1 LIHQKGK
8 GKRMDFT
15 YTEEQKQ
22 IKETVKKFTD
32 QQVAPRA
39 VEIDEEDEFPW
50 DLHKQM
56 AEMGLIA
63 AGVSTKYG
71 GGELDTISQLIATE
85 EVGRVSVGVADI
97 ISDQRLCLKTLDLFG
112 TEQQKENYLRPL
124 VEGKVSAFCLS
135 ESHAGSDAAAIRASA
150 IKDGDKF
157 ILNGTKTFGTM
168 APVASNLIVF
178 FKTDKALGAKGITA
192 FVMDVDTPGI
202 SIGAKE
208 KKMGQRGVPVSDVIF
223 EDCVVPASCL
233 LGKQGG
239 GFGIAMSALD
249 GTRLECAGMALGG
262 SRGALENSVAY
273 ARERYAFGQP
283 IGSYQMIQAMI
294 ADMATELEAAR
305 LLVYWAA
312 NLRDESLRTGRRCTY
327 EASIAKLFA
336 TDVAMKHATNAV
348 QIFGGYGYIRGYA
361 VERIFRDVK
370 ILQIFDGT
378 NQIQRG
384 LIAQHLLNLKSR

>member
-1 LIHQKGK
+1 
-8 GKRMDFT
+8 MDFN
-15 YTEEQKQ
+15 YTEEQRQ
-22 IKETVKKFTD
+22 IKETVKRFAD

-39 VEIDEEDEFPW
+39 VEIDEQDEFPW
-50 DLHKQM
+50 DLHHQM
-56 AEMGLIA
+56 AGMGLIA
-63 AGVSTKYG
+63 AGVSEKYG
-71 GGELDTISQLIATE
+71 GGELETISQLIATE
-85 EVGRVSVGVADI
+85 EVGRVSIGVADI

-112 TEQQKENYLRPL
+112 TEYQKEKYLRPL

-135 ESHAGSDAAAIRASA
+135 ESHAGSDAAAIKASA
-150 IKDGDKF
+150 VKEGDKYV
-157 ILNGTKTFGTM
+157 LNGIKTFGTM

-178 FKTDKALGAKGITA
+178 FKTEKTAGAKGIST

-202 SIGAKE
+202 TIGAKE
-208 KKMGQRGVPVSDVIF
+208 KKMGQKGVPVSDVIF
-223 EDCVVPASCL
+223 ENCVVSASCL
-233 LGKQGG
+233 LGREGG
-239 GFGIAMSALD
+239 GFKIAMSALD

-273 ARERYAFGQP
+273 SRERYAFGKP
-283 IGSYQMIQAMI
+283 IGAYQLIQAMI

-312 NLRDESLRTGRRCTY
+312 NLRDESLKTGRRCTF
-327 EASIAKLFA
+327 EASMAKLFA

-378 NQIQRG
+378 NEIQRG
-384 LIAQHLLNLKSR
+384 LIALHLLDLKAW

>member
-1 LIHQKGK
+1 
-8 GKRMDFT
+8 MDFN
-15 YTEEQKQ
+15 YTEEQKR
-22 IKETVKKFTD
+22 IKETVTKFAD

-39 VEIDEEDEFPW
+39 VEIDEQDEFPW
-50 DLHKQM
+50 DLHHHM
-56 AEMGLIA
+56 AQMGLIA
-63 AGVSTKYG
+63 AGVSEKYG

-85 EVGRVSVGVADI
+85 EVGRVSIGVADI
-97 ISDQRLCLKTLDLFG
+97 ISDQRLCLKTLDIFG
-112 TEQQKENYLRPL
+112 TEYQKEKYLRPL

-135 ESHAGSDAAAIRASA
+135 ESHAGSDAAAIKASA
-150 IKDGDKF
+150 VKEGDKYV
-157 ILNGTKTFGTM
+157 LNGIKTFGTM

-178 FKTDKALGAKGITA
+178 FKTDKTAGAKGISA

-202 SIGAKE
+202 TIGIKE
-208 KKMGQRGVPVSDVIF
+208 KKMGQKGVPVSDVIF
-223 EDCVVPASCL
+223 ENCVVPASSL
-233 LGKQGG
+233 LGMEGG
-239 GFGIAMSALD
+239 GFKIAMGALD

-262 SRGALENSVAY
+262 SRGALENSITY
-273 ARERYAFGQP
+273 ARERYAFGKP
-283 IGSYQMIQAMI
+283 IGAYQMIQAMI

-312 NLRDESLRTGRRCTY
+312 NLRDESLSTGRKCTF
-327 EASIAKLFA
+327 EASMAKLFA

-378 NQIQRG
+378 NEIQRG
-384 LIAQHLLNLKSR
+384 LIAQQLLDMKAR

>member
-1 LIHQKGK
+1 
-8 GKRMDFT
+8 MDFN

-22 IKETVKKFTD
+22 IKETVKRFAD

-56 AEMGLIA
+56 ANMGLIA
-63 AGVSTKYG
+63 AGVSSKFG
-71 GGELDTISQLIATE
+71 GGGLDTISQLIATE
-85 EVGRVSVGVADI
+85 EVGRISIGVADI
-97 ISDQRLCLKTLDLFG
+97 ISDQRLCLKTLDIFG
-112 TEQQKENYLRPL
+112 TEDQKEKYLRPL
-124 VEGKVSAFCLS
+124 VDGKVSAFSLS

-150 IKDGDKF
+150 VRQGDKF
-157 ILNGTKTFGTM
+157 ILNGTKTFATM

-192 FVMDVDTPGI
+192 FVTDVETPGI
-202 SIGAKE
+202 YIGVKE
-208 KKMGQRGVPVSDVIF
+208 KKMGQRGVPVSDVVF
-223 EDCVVPASCL
+223 DDCVVPASCV
-233 LGKQGG
+233 LGKEGG
-239 GFGIAMSALD
+239 GFRIAMSALD

-273 ARERYAFGQP
+273 ARERYAFGKP

-312 NLRDESLRTGRRCTY
+312 NLRDESLRTGKRCTY

-378 NQIQRG
+378 NEIQRG
-384 LIAQHLLNLKSR
+384 LIAEHLLSLKAR